1 MPKHAPFSPSVSL
14 SLMFGLILALLCVD
28 LVTEQSTAI
37 IFKEAHAFDVASA
50 LLLGAIAGL
59 WWYARADDMQG
70 RQWHLPV
77 ILLLMMLRELDFDK
91 RFTSL
96 GLLKLRL
103 YTGSAPLWEK
113 AIGLAVI
120 ALILICAWRLM
131 VITVPRWWAGLR
143 AGHASSWLAGAAALM
158 LVLAKTLDGLDRKL
172 AGFGIVLPEDLGRII
187 GRAAEIMELGVAI
200 MLMQALVVFLRDR
213 SPNAKQG
220 APAGQPAAT
229 GPSARYH

>member
-1 MPKHAPFSPSVSL
+1 MSDTARLSPHATL
-14 SLMFGLILALLCVD
+14 NLMLGLILALLCFD
-28 LVTEQSTAI
+28 LVTQDATAI
-37 IFKEAHAFDVASA
+37 LFKEGHAFETASA
-50 LLLGAIAGL
+50 LILGAVAGF
-59 WWYARADDMQG
+59 WYYAGADDMQG

-77 ILLLMMLRELDFDK
+77 ILVLMMLRELDFDK

-120 ALILICAWRLM
+120 ALILICAWRLV

-143 AGHASSWLAGAAALM
+143 AGHASSWLAGAAVLV

-187 GRAAEIMELGVAI
+187 GRAEEIMELGVAI

-220 APAGQPAAT
+220 APAGRPAAT